1 MDVLLK
7 LIDSDHIGLF
17 NQGAVP
23 GAAGQFEAASSIV
36 VVCRTIS
43 CSSELCELFQV
54 RQEALIDCCAGDQSG
69 WI

>member
-7 LIDSDHIGLF
+7 FIDSKYIGLF

-36 VVCRTIS
+36 VICRTIS
-43 CSSELCELFQV
+43 CSPELCELN
-54 RQEALIDCCAGDQSG
+54 
-69 WI
+69 